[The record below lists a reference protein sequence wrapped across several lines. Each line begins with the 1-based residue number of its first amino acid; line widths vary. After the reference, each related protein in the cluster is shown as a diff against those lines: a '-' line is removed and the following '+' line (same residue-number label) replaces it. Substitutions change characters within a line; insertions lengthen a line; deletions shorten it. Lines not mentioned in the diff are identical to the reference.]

1 MRPRNT
7 DLGRPMC
14 GFCMTGHHESCKPVI
29 KYYDKE
35 WFCYCKTCH
44 PDVLS
49 DVVETKEEQEIE
61 NDEGTSPNE
70 DIESSGTSD

>member
-1 MRPRNT
+1 MKMRNT

-35 WFCYCKTCH
+35 WHCYCKKCH
-44 PDVLS
+44 PVLLS
-49 DVVETKEEQEIE
+49 EQETEKE
-61 NDEGTSPNE
+61 NDEQGTSDTTDSEP
-70 DIESSGTSD
+70 SGTSD

>member
-1 MRPRNT
+1 MKMRNT

-35 WFCYCKTCH
+35 WHCYCEECH
-44 PDVLS
+44 PVLLS
-49 DVVETKEEQEIE
+49 EQETEKE
-61 NDEGTSPNE
+61 NDEQGTSDTTDSEP
-70 DIESSGTSD
+70 SGTSD